1 MLLDEERLAGMRLP
15 WRDSP
20 KWDSFKGV
28 VVLKAEVMTALEPSA
43 EESRLVLIL
52 DSSFREV
59 LMILKDF

>member
-1 MLLDEERLAGMRLP
+1 MRHP

-20 KWDSFKGV
+20 NWVSLKGV
-28 VVLKAEVMTALEPSA
+28 VVLKAVEVTVLKPSA

-52 DSSFREV
+52 ESSFREV

>member
-1 MLLDEERLAGMRLP
+1 MRLP

-20 KWDSFKGV
+20 KWDSLKGV
-28 VVLKAEVMTALEPSA
+28 VVLKAEVMTVFEPSA